1 MAKGD
6 SMKHVHEWQ
15 AYGGCAT
22 NPGCF
27 DRGNGNMIFVSS
39 CACGKVKVAGTNYAG
54 RGNDW
59 KHIYAS
65 VNAYLQALW
74 PGVVAAVK
82 EIDAE

>member
-1 MAKGD
+1 
-6 SMKHVHEWQ
+6 
-15 AYGGCAT
+15 
-22 NPGCF
+22 
-27 DRGNGNMIFVSS
+27 MIFVSS
-39 CACGKVKVAGTNYAG
+39 CATCGKVKVVGTNYAG

>member
-1 MAKGD
+1 
-6 SMKHVHEWQ
+6 
-15 AYGGCAT
+15 
-22 NPGCF
+22 
-27 DRGNGNMIFVSS
+27 MIFVSS
-39 CACGKVKVAGTNYAG
+39 CTCGKVKVVGTNYAG